1 MMTTAPPCRNQCFR
15 QTGPVI
21 SEITGLDS
29 AAAVWLVIV
38 SDLSYISSDHYTL
51 LDEYSQMRVKKINT
65 FPSFIPLFYC
75 NSNFAFSSDCML
87 VPRVFFLVKVCTTF
101 VLVIAVDQFELFRFE
116 YM

>member
-1 MMTTAPPCRNQCFR
+1 MMTTAPLCRNQCFR

-51 LDEYSQMRVKKINT
+51 LRN
-65 FPSFIPLFYC
+65 FISTIL
-75 NSNFAFSSDCML
+75 SEH
-87 VPRVFFLVKVCTTF
+87 
-101 VLVIAVDQFELFRFE
+101 IAVWKKRKIFTRNNK
-116 YM
+116 

>member
-1 MMTTAPPCRNQCFR
+1 MMTTAPLCRNQCFR

-51 LDEYSQMRVKKINT
+51 FNESFSVKKQFGKTEDLLSPKNI
-65 FPSFIPLFYC
+65 S
-75 NSNFAFSSDCML
+75 SNQFS
-87 VPRVFFLVKVCTTF
+87 T
-101 VLVIAVDQFELFRFE
+101 
-116 YM
+116 

>member
-29 AAAVWLVIV
+29 AAGVWLVIV

-51 LDEYSQMRVKKINT
+51 FKATQLKT
-65 FPSFIPLFYC
+65 FYVFHFNGHILIHEKLPMNLFYY
-75 NSNFAFSSDCML
+75 FQSDHY
-87 VPRVFFLVKVCTTF
+87 PKIPIT
-101 VLVIAVDQFELFRFE
+101 
-116 YM
+116 

>member
-51 LDEYSQMRVKKINT
+51 FVIYKFQCCVTMYVATLDYQSK
-65 FPSFIPLFYC
+65 
-75 NSNFAFSSDCML
+75 
-87 VPRVFFLVKVCTTF
+87 
-101 VLVIAVDQFELFRFE
+101 
-116 YM
+116 

>member
-51 LDEYSQMRVKKINT
+51 LLFQAQCGKIRGANTIPILNPYCLGKWFVVMR
-65 FPSFIPLFYC
+65 PLNKTIAMTPKHY
-75 NSNFAFSSDCML
+75 
-87 VPRVFFLVKVCTTF
+87 FLKGTTT
-101 VLVIAVDQFELFRFE
+101 
-116 YM
+116 